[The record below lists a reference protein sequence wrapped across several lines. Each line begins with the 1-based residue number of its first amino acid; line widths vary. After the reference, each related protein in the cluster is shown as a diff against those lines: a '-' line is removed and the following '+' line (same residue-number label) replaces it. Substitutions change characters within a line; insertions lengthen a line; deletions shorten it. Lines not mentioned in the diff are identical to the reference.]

1 MNYELKMHNIRIA
14 WRNLLKYK
22 VQNTIAVLCLGVG
35 LVCFSVGFIIAQR
48 ALERRLRGDGNPRR
62 QYAGIYDTKGDSVV
76 YVGPKT
82 LKRIRDKHLSS
93 IDHIDL
99 DYELVLLAGRFYDL
113 EGRQHL
119 LSTYIKLISPEHLHD
134 LGLRSA
140 ITGKRIPVLKP
151 GDVLMTKGMQ
161 ERTFGL
167 DVNPVGYTTD
177 EVKQHMGIGDVEP
190 YVVYSELQD
199 TTTAYSKIIDVVD
212 TGDWMLTED
221 HLLVVTDLL
230 QEFEGPKCPRPWH
243 NYQKRFSLILAKGK
257 TTNDLLKEL
266 HEAFPEYEVSIEKS
280 KGLRTDILT
289 ITGLMVILSSI
300 LLIGLFGFLK
310 MQIQLF
316 RLRQREMGL
325 RQCMGA
331 QRGQLMSLMMWEVAI
346 VFFFVTLL
354 TLGLTYLLAA
364 YALPIILKIAPELSF
379 NMPLTYTTELWI
391 CLVVFLLTI
400 VIALLSVR
408 QVVTKPLNEVVG
420 RSHRTST
427 KGRNLLISLQ
437 MVFSL
442 TFLLWASIFS
452 IALFNKA
459 EELPKPVNKDEFRNC
474 IVSDMHEWSIS
485 VLDSLPYYQHVANF
499 TSMVTLPLRH
509 DLKDGEMPPGRH
521 WEQKDEETNQRFYT
535 YQALMTDEHLF
546 EMLDL
551 NVQPTATQEE
561 IDNKDMIPIYV
572 PKERAA
578 QLREKFGVKAPKH
591 PQTRIIEKG
600 KEAECV
606 GYFRGKMFTSL
617 TWNDFAPVFLYVTER
632 SYFTNHQYID
642 FRVPD
647 DFNDANSGWSL
658 HHYVIVQSKAGQYDA
673 AMKEMK
679 AGFKDLGQYTLSRP
693 PLDRLYDVCFK
704 DLRMAEMAMQI
715 LAILNAIA
723 LLCIVL
729 TLFSSVSLDVRG
741 RQKEVAI
748 RKAHGA
754 SQGQIIWLFGKQYV
768 YCLLISSVISL
779 LLFIGLN
786 ILFAGKLV
794 YANTEEIIKFFVL
807 PAPLCIGG
815 IALVTLLTVGFKIY
829 RVSKLDPAKI
839 IKKE

>member
-1 MNYELKMHNIRIA
+1 
-14 WRNLLKYK
+14 
-22 VQNTIAVLCLGVG
+22 
-35 LVCFSVGFIIAQR
+35 
-48 ALERRLRGDGNPRR
+48 
-62 QYAGIYDTKGDSVV
+62 
-76 YVGPKT
+76 
-82 LKRIRDKHLSS
+82 
-93 IDHIDL
+93 
-99 DYELVLLAGRFYDL
+99 
-113 EGRQHL
+113 
-119 LSTYIKLISPEHLHD
+119 
-134 LGLRSA
+134 
-140 ITGKRIPVLKP
+140 
-151 GDVLMTKGMQ
+151 
-161 ERTFGL
+161 
-167 DVNPVGYTTD
+167 
-177 EVKQHMGIGDVEP
+177 
-190 YVVYSELQD
+190 
-199 TTTAYSKIIDVVD
+199 
-212 TGDWMLTED
+212 
-221 HLLVVTDLL
+221 
-230 QEFEGPKCPRPWH
+230 
-243 NYQKRFSLILAKGK
+243 
-257 TTNDLLKEL
+257 
-266 HEAFPEYEVSIEKS
+266 
-280 KGLRTDILT
+280 
-289 ITGLMVILSSI
+289 
-300 LLIGLFGFLK
+300 
-310 MQIQLF
+310 
-316 RLRQREMGL
+316 
-325 RQCMGA
+325 
-331 QRGQLMSLMMWEVAI
+331 
-346 VFFFVTLL
+346 
-354 TLGLTYLLAA
+354 
-364 YALPIILKIAPELSF
+364 
-379 NMPLTYTTELWI
+379 
-391 CLVVFLLTI
+391 
-400 VIALLSVR
+400 
-408 QVVTKPLNEVVG
+408 
-420 RSHRTST
+420 
-427 KGRNLLISLQ
+427 
-437 MVFSL
+437 
-442 TFLLWASIFS
+442 
-452 IALFNKA
+452 
-459 EELPKPVNKDEFRNC
+459 
-474 IVSDMHEWSIS
+474 
-485 VLDSLPYYQHVANF
+485 
-499 TSMVTLPLRH
+499 
-509 DLKDGEMPPGRH
+509 
-521 WEQKDEETNQRFYT
+521 
-535 YQALMTDEHLF
+535 MTDEHLF
-546 EMLDL
+546 EILDL
-551 NVQPTATQEE
+551 DVQPTATQEE

-606 GYFRGKMFTSL
+606 GYFKGKMFTSL
-617 TWNDFAPVFLYVTER
+617 MWNDFHPVFLYVTER

-768 YCLLISSVISL
+768 FCLLINSVISL

-815 IALVTLLTVGFKIY
+815 IALVTLLTVGYKIY